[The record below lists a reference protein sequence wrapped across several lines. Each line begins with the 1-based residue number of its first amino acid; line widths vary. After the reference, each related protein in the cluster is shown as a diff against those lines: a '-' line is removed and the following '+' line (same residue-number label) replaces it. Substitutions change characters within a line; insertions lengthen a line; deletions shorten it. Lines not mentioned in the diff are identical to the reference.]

1 MRSRFEFD
9 NRRRMDH
16 LHWPLSVLGKA
27 IYHKNL
33 SAAADHIGLSQ
44 PQLSRLIAK
53 LEDELG
59 VVLLDRAARRK
70 SGWTPVAHKVADIYD
85 RNSRK
90 LSFALQEV
98 QSDDQIQHLSF
109 GTLEG
114 LVPLA
119 IEICQAMFSDTKIPV
134 IELNVYDL
142 SELEEHFEKGEL
154 DLIVTC
160 REPGRAKS
168 KYLRPLGWQDLTIV
182 GADDLPT
189 GTLEGAELKVL
200 SPYEHANLIQ
210 TGKRNASQREKNE
223 TENSRLLVSNSL
235 AIRKLYIENFGGR
248 GQVPSR
254 VMHTRPGTSTEK
266 PVYLIGSDIIAPGLW
281 EKLAAVKIPEAS
293 GFLLNQSRATP
304 ERKVSPRPLEKN

>member
-1 MRSRFEFD
+1 
-9 NRRRMDH
+9 MDH

-27 IYHKNL
+27 IHHKNL

-70 SGWTPVAHKVADIYD
+70 SGWTPIAYKVADVYD

-90 LSFALQEV
+90 LSAALQEV

-119 IEICQAMFSDTKIPV
+119 VEICQSMFRSTKIPV
-134 IELNVYDL
+134 VELNVYDL
-142 SELEEHFEKGEL
+142 SELEEHFEKDEL
-154 DLIVTC
+154 DLILTC
-160 REPGRAKS
+160 REPGRAKT

-182 GADDLPT
+182 EAHDKSA
-189 GTLEGAELKVL
+189 GTLDGAELKVL

-210 TGKRNASQREKNE
+210 TGKRNASKREKDE
-223 TENSRLLVSNSL
+223 TAHSRLLVSNSL
-235 AIRKLYIENFGGR
+235 AIRRLYIEDFGGR

-254 VMHTRPGTSTEK
+254 VMPKRPNTNTEK

-281 EKLAAVKIPEAS
+281 EKLANVQLPN
-293 GFLLNQSRATP
+293 F
-304 ERKVSPRPLEKN
+304 

>member
-1 MRSRFEFD
+1 
-9 NRRRMDH
+9 MDH

-27 IYHKNL
+27 IHHKNL

-53 LEDELG
+53 LEEELG

-70 SGWTPVAHKVADIYD
+70 SGWTPIAYKVADVYD

-90 LSFALQEV
+90 LSAALQEV
-98 QSDDQIQHLSF
+98 QSDDLIQHLSF

-119 IEICQAMFSDTKIPV
+119 VEICQSMFKSTKIPV
-134 IELNVYDL
+134 VELNVYDL
-142 SELEEHFEKGEL
+142 SELEEHFEKDEL
-154 DLIVTC
+154 DLILTC

-182 GADDLPT
+182 EADDRSAGTLDGAD
-189 GTLEGAELKVL
+189 LKVL

-210 TGKRNASQREKNE
+210 TGKRNASKREKDE
-223 TENSRLLVSNSL
+223 TANSRLLVSNSL
-235 AIRKLYIENFGGR
+235 AIRRLYIENFGGR

-254 VMHTRPGTSTEK
+254 VMTKRPNTSTEK

-281 EKLAAVKIPEAS
+281 EKLAAVKIAPA
-293 GFLLNQSRATP
+293 
-304 ERKVSPRPLEKN
+304 